1 MDRRLLITSKS
12 FRKRYHKK
20 KRIAVE
26 EELLKE
32 LDSGTIETP
41 KSWLWEFSKKI
52 LFILTVLYCMERIYA
67 MIIIAYTMNLDCMTT
82 FLETGKDVFKAGVI
96 FYALKAGIENALKIL
111 LGPADEEDIS
121 QAEPDGE
128 EEE

>member
-1 MDRRLLITSKS
+1 
-12 FRKRYHKK
+12 
-20 KRIAVE
+20 
-26 EELLKE
+26 
-32 LDSGTIETP
+32 
-41 KSWLWEFSKKI
+41 
-52 LFILTVLYCMERIYA
+52 MERIYA